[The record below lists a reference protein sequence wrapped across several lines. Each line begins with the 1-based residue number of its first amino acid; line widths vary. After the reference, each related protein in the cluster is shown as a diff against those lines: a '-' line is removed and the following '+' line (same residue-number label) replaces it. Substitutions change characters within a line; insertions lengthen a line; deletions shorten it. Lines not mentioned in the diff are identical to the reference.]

1 MSGAAVVPLITA
13 GIGAA
18 TSIYST
24 REQSFQAKEQQRIQ
38 QAALDKQEKSQKKQE
53 ALALD
58 EKQRQQIEESQ
69 EIRRRRTRGRRSL
82 LAGEETGVDVLG
94 QRQGGL

>member
-1 MSGAAVVPLITA
+1 MASAVPLIAA
-13 GIGAA
+13 GVGAE

-24 REQSFQAKEQQRIQ
+24 REQSFHAKEQRNIKEKAHQ
-38 QAALDKQEKSQKKQE
+38 KQEKAQKKQE

-82 LAGEETGVDVLG
+82 LAGEETGVDKLG

>member
-1 MSGAAVVPLITA
+1 MVAAIPLIAA
-13 GIGAA
+13 GVGAA

-24 REQSFQAKEQQRIQ
+24 REQSFQAKQQRQIQ
-38 QAALDKQEKSQKKQE
+38 EKALQKQEKAQKKQE
-53 ALALD
+53 AIALD
-58 EKQRQQIEESQ
+58 EKQRQQIEQSE

-82 LAGEETGVDVLG
+82 LAGEETGVDTLG